1 MRLLLAAFLD
11 RKMFV
16 WGYHAC
22 LSAYMT
28 VTKHHHVSIFGL
40 GYVGAVTAG
49 CLAELGH
56 HIIGAD
62 VQQAKVDT
70 FKAGRSPIVEPELES
85 LLQNAKRDGLLD
97 ATTDAAEAVN
107 ASQISIVCV
116 GTPSQAAGRLN
127 LDFVRKVRAQIAAA
141 IREKKEQHKLL
152 LRSTMLPGSTRKLVD
167 ENFSDLVTSGLLSV
181 YYCPEFL
188 REGTAVRDFR
198 EPSLAAVGTHDGKA
212 PATNEALDLL
222 GPNAQILEWEG
233 AELLKYS
240 CNYFHALKVGFANEI
255 GRMAKHLGIDGAR
268 VMDVVCRDERLNISR
283 YYLRPGNPFG
293 GSCLPKDVNA
303 LSGLARIEGVNLP
316 LLDHVIASNQA
327 HLDALLEQITSKD
340 VRRVGLLGLAFKADT
355 DDMRGSAIVSIA
367 EILLGRGYQLR
378 IFDPSINLTRL
389 IGANEAEIQR
399 RMPHLAQLLCS
410 SAEEVVRESEVIVAS
425 QKCVDVESLRTVAWA
440 GKRVIDVNGWPE
452 LKTLPW
458 GYEGICW

>member
-1 MRLLLAAFLD
+1 MIVLPEGTCFI
-11 RKMFV
+11 FV
-16 WGYHAC
+16 
-22 LSAYMT
+22 MT
-28 VTKHHHVSIFGL
+28 ASRTHHVSIFGL

-56 HIIGAD
+56 HITGAD
-62 VQQAKVDT
+62 VQQAKVDAFT
-70 FKAGRSPIVEPELES
+70 VGVSPIIEPGLES
-85 LLQNAKRDGLLD
+85 LLQGAKRAGRLE
-97 ATTDAAEAVN
+97 ATTDGAEAV
-107 ASQISIVCV
+107 QRTQVSIICV

-127 LDFVRKVRAQIAAA
+127 LDFVRKVCAQIAAA
-141 IREKKEQHKLL
+141 IREKDQPHTILF
-152 LRSTMLPGSTRKLVD
+152 RSTMLPGSTRGVVG
-167 ENFSDLVTSGLLSV
+167 EFFADLVAAGRVHV

-198 EPSLAAVGTHDGKA
+198 DPSLCVVGTHDGNA
-212 PATNEALDLL
+212 PATTEALDLL
-222 GPNAQILEWEG
+222 GAEAQILAWEG
-233 AELLKYS
+233 AEMVKYA

-255 GRMAKHLGIDGAR
+255 GRMAKHLGVDGAR

-316 LLDHVIASNQA
+316 LLDHVMDSNHA
-327 HLDALLEQITSKD
+327 HLESLLNLITAKD

-355 DDMRGSAIVSIA
+355 DDMRGSALVTVA
-367 EILLGRGYQLR
+367 ETLLGRGYEVR
-378 IFDPSINLTRL
+378 IYDPSINLTRL

-399 RMPHLAQLLCS
+399 RMPHLAQLLS
-410 SAEEVVRESEVIVAS
+410 ESAEEVVRGSEVIVAS
-425 QKCVDVESLRTVAWA
+425 QRCMEVESLREVATA
-440 GKRVIDVNGWPE
+440 GKQVIDVNGWPE

-458 GYEGICW
+458 HYEGVCW